1 MGTVTFQSAGY
12 VARYC
17 MKKINGA
24 KKDEINPLTGLKH
37 YERINDFTGEIVS
50 VLPEYSTM
58 STRPSIATNWITN
71 FTADVYP
78 KDYTTINGMRCKP
91 PRSYDRYLESIDADM
106 YDDIKAGRQLQGY
119 NSVDNSS
126 SRLSAREKVK
136 RAQFKQL
143 KRSL

>member
-1 MGTVTFQSAGY
+1 
-12 VARYC
+12 
-17 MKKINGA
+17 MKKLNGPIA
-24 KKDEINPLTGLKH
+24 NERNLDTGLKH
-37 YERINDFTGEIVS
+37 YERVNEFTGEIIP

-58 STRPSIATNWITN
+58 STRPSIGTNWIARYT
-71 FTADVYP
+71 TDVYP

-91 PRSYDRYLESIDADM
+91 PRSYDRYLESIDIDM

-119 NSVDNSS
+119 NSDDNTDA
-126 SRLSAREKVK
+126 RLSARETVK